1 MTEVRRFIELNAFLK
16 INLLASTGGQAK
28 NVIRSGDVLVN
39 GVPETRNRRKLYA
52 GDVVEY
58 SGKKL
63 VVAEEVC
70 RMSV

>member
-39 GVPETRNRRKLYA
+39 GVPETGYRRKLYA